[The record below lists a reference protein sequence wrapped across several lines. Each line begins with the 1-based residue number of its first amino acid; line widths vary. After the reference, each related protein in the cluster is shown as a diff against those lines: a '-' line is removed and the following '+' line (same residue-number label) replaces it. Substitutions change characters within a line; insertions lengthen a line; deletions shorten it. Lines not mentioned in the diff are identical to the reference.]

1 MVDIA
6 KLKARMVLN
15 GYNQRTLVEACKA
28 KGYQTSVNTIS
39 AKLNDR
45 SSWTCDDADMLCDV
59 LEICD
64 PAEKAEIFLA

>member
-15 GYNQRTLVEACKA
+15 GYNQQTLVAACKA
-28 KGYQTSVNTIS
+28 KGYKTSENTIS
-39 AKLNDR
+39 AKMNAR

-59 LEICD
+59 LGICD
-64 PAEKAEIFLA
+64 PTEKAEIFLA